1 MKYFLYF
8 SAFFVVLSCAR
19 PPELDNVP
27 NISFENIAFRE
38 VPNEQDELI
47 LDIYFEDG
55 DGNLGLHPEE
65 TYPPYN
71 ERLEITDN
79 LGDYYT
85 YPASDTFPEYNVSDW
100 LIRREVIGT
109 NTTRVIDTIYAPLN
123 PNHFNIFVNF
133 YTFVN
138 GNKVLFDFTKE
149 LNIRGYDGRFPI
161 LFDDIENDRA
171 LEGNLRYLMK
181 SSGWLNT
188 FSIDSLQLEV
198 HIQDR
203 ALNKSNTITTPKFT
217 LLGIQIN

>member
-27 NISFENIAFRE
+27 KISFENIAFRE
-38 VPNEQDELI
+38 VPNLQDELI

-71 ERLEITDN
+71 ERLEITDDF
-79 LGDYYT
+79 GDYYT

-123 PNHFNIFVNF
+123 PDHFNIFVDF

-138 GNKVLFDFTKE
+138 GNRVLFDFTKE

-188 FSIDSLQLEV
+188 FSIDSLQLEIY
-198 HIQDR
+198 IQDR